1 MRAHT
6 HIGIHLAWSWRA
18 WHWHTEIYSGVCTD
32 VVWREVFTCTVLWKM
47 STWETSDI
55 FITFKIC
62 REIYFSQRYFVILR
76 RQEVAT
82 KKLLLFILFVGLVL
96 LGPWGLLN
104 LILNK
109 YKTQGGNLPAVT
121 WRPPPAVSEISLV
134 WHLPWE
140 NYQAET
146 QNQSR
151 ILCEASSRKIL
162 SSSFAHAIISIKTG
176 T

>member
-6 HIGIHLAWSWRA
+6 HIGIHLAWSWRS

-32 VVWREVFTCTVLWKM
+32 VVGWEVFTCTVLWKM

-109 YKTQGGNLPAVT
+109 YKTQEGIFLPSLGGHHQQYRKSHLFDIFLGKITRRRHRINP
-121 WRPPPAVSEISLV
+121 VSCVKHRVEKFWAHSL
-134 WHLPWE
+134 LTP
-140 NYQAET
+140 
-146 QNQSR
+146 
-151 ILCEASSRKIL
+151 
-162 SSSFAHAIISIKTG
+162 
-176 T
+176 